1 MKKIISVC
9 IALSLLGSAFFSGG
23 WSRGTVRD
31 GVTVDGLDV
40 GGLTYAAAETRYR
53 ENFSATYAPFTVHTD
68 EGDVRF
74 ATDFRD
80 DLSDLLRHAKKNDEL
95 HAKVTRVWV
104 TLEDDLAALCARMSY
119 APRDA
124 VLSFS
129 SRGFSYE
136 SEQKGRACDYPR
148 LLRDV
153 LHAMDE
159 GKSEATLLTRPVGA
173 AVTEEALRA
182 RTRPLASYT
191 TYYSGGSPRAH
202 NIALACSRLSGTEI
216 GPHGELS
223 FNAAVGKR
231 TRENGFEEAAV
242 ISGGEY
248 VQGVGGGVCQAST
261 TLMNAALLAGLKVTE
276 SRPHS
281 LTVGYVP
288 PSRDAMVSEFSDL
301 KIVNPYDVPVYLLGL
316 ADGGRIRFTF
326 YGLPDGK
333 TYEIE
338 SKILLVAPPPEDKI
352 VEGDE
357 DKVLRAAKEGVAS
370 ESYLLV
376 YENGTLLSRTLLRRD
391 TYAVVQGIRQVKK
404 IEN

>member
-1 MKKIISVC
+1 MKKFSSIC
-9 IALSLLGSAFFSGG
+9 IALFLLGSAFFSGG
-23 WSRGTVRD
+23 WTCGRVRD
-31 GVTVDGLDV
+31 GVTIDGLAV
-40 GGLTYAAAETRYR
+40 GGLTYAAAESHYR
-53 ENFSATYAPFTVHTD
+53 ESFSATYAPFIVHTD
-68 EGDVRF
+68 EGDLPF
-74 ATDFRD
+74 ETDFRD
-80 DLSDLLRHAKKNDEL
+80 DLYDLLRHAKKNDEL

-104 TLEDDLAALCARMSY
+104 TLEDDLAALCERMSY
-119 APRDA
+119 PPQDA

-129 SRGFSYE
+129 ARGFDYR
-136 SEQKGRACDYPR
+136 SEKFGRACDYSR
-148 LLRDV
+148 LLCDV
-153 LHAMDE
+153 ILAMEE
-159 GKSEATLLTRPVGA
+159 GKSEATLETFPVGA
-173 AVTEEALRA
+173 AVTEKALRA

-191 TYYSGGSPRAH
+191 TYYGGGTPRAH

-216 GPHGELS
+216 GPHGTLS
-223 FNAAVGKR
+223 FNEIVGKR

-242 ISGGEY
+242 IAGGEY

-301 KIVNPYDVPVYLLGL
+301 KLFNPYDVPVYLMGL
-316 ADGGRIRFTF
+316 ADGEKIKFTF

-333 TYEIE
+333 TYKIE
-338 SKILLVAPPPEDKI
+338 SKVLLTAPPPEEKI

-391 TYAVVQGIRQVKK
+391 TYAVVQGIRQVK
-404 IEN
+404 IQN